1 MSDESKYSP
10 FARAM
15 LTALDADAVAIIVLG
30 GEEGSGA
37 TRAEKLAPPEVLD
50 ERRTA
55 TVAVL
60 RLLAD
65 DIEKMITLPDQPW
78 AKRGSS

>member
-1 MSDESKYSP
+1 MSESKYSA

-15 LTALDADAVAIIVLG
+15 LADLNAEAVVLVVLG
-30 GEEGSGA
+30 GEMGSGA
-37 TRAEKLAPPEVLD
+37 TRAEKPAAPEVLD